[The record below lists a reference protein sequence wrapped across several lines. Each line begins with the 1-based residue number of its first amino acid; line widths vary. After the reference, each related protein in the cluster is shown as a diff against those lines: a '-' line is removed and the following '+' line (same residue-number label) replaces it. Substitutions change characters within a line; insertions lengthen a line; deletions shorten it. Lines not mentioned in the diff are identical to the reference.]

1 MKRLLCLCLLL
12 STLLSANE
20 LVDLYLDGGIGAVEE
35 RIETLLAEKDY
46 WLKKIDPIDTRFGY
60 FEDSRKFLFV
70 VDKSKSSL
78 SIYRYEGGK
87 LILDGE
93 HNVVMGDSKGDK
105 FREGDKKTP
114 VGSYR
119 VLSLLSKGLDPYYG
133 PYAFTTNYP
142 NNLDKKLGKTGHGI
156 WLHGMP
162 LNGERADENTKGC
175 IAVDNDLIT
184 RLQAEAKPEN
194 IILMINESGAMEA
207 EKNELAEIMALLY
220 QWRRD
225 WKESNI
231 ESYLNLYSADFRRSD
246 GLSRAEFEL
255 RKRAVF
261 AKKYKKVI
269 LFSNFEVVP
278 YPNSFGDVIYRARLW
293 QDYTAEQ
300 HKSSKTKELYLRKE
314 NGRFLIVS
322 EN

>member
-1 MKRLLCLCLLL
+1 LLN
-12 STLLSANE
+12 ANE
-20 LVDLYLDGGIGAVEE
+20 LVDLYLESGIGAVEE
-35 RIETLLAEKDY
+35 RIGTLLTEKDY
-46 WLKKIDPIDTRFGY
+46 WLKKMEPINTRFGY
-60 FEDSRKFLFV
+60 FQDSRKFLFV
-70 VDKSKSSL
+70 VDKSKASL
-78 SIYRYEGGK
+78 SIYKYEGGTV
-87 LILDGE
+87 IPDGE
-93 HNVVMGDSKGDK
+93 YSVVMGDSKGDK

-119 VLSLLSKGLDPYYG
+119 ILSLLSKGLDPYYG

-142 NNLDKKLGKTGHGI
+142 NDLDRKLGKTGHGI

-162 LNGERADENTKGC
+162 LNGARDDENTKGC

-194 IILMINESGAMEA
+194 IVLMINESGVVEA
-207 EKNELAEIMALLY
+207 EKGDLAEIMALLY
-220 QWRRD
+220 QWRHD

-231 ESYLNLYSADFRRSD
+231 ESYLSLYSADFKRSN
-246 GLSRAEFEL
+246 GLSRAEFE
-255 RKRAVF
+255 RGKRAIF

-278 YPNSFGDVIYRARLW
+278 YPNSFGDIMYRARLW